1 MDLLV
6 VVLRLVHVVLG
17 ALWVGMAVFTATF
30 LMPAIQD
37 TGPDG
42 GKVMVALQR
51 RGVMTVLPV
60 LALATL
66 VSGVW
71 LYWRASFGFQPS
83 YLTSRV
89 GVAFAFGGAAS
100 LVAYGLG
107 ITVMRPAM
115 LRATALA
122 QAVGSAATE
131 QERAERLAEIQRLR
145 ARGATAGRLVAL
157 LLIVAAAVMAI
168 ARYV

>member
-6 VVLRLVHVVLG
+6 VARRLVHVVLG

-30 LMPAIQD
+30 LTPAIQD

-60 LALATL
+60 LAVGTL
-66 VSGVW
+66 LSGIW
-71 LYWRASFGFQPS
+71 LYWRASFGFHPS
-83 YLTSRV
+83 YLTPRV
-89 GVAFAFGGAAS
+89 GLAFALGGAAP

-107 ITVMRPAM
+107 ITVVRPAM

-122 QAVGSAATE
+122 QALGSATTE
-131 QERAERLAEIQRLR
+131 QERAKRLAEIQRLR
-145 ARGATAGRLVAL
+145 ARGATAGRLVAR
-157 LLIVAAAVMAI
+157 LLIVAAAAMAI